1 MRSLAL
7 KAFSLALLAVA
18 PATVKAGLSQM
29 GSAFEFNFT
38 SIDGKP
44 MPLSAYAGKVLVIV
58 NTASFCGFTKQYTG
72 LQKLHETYEKQG
84 LVVIGVPSNDFGGQ
98 EPGNSTKIKEFCE
111 GNFGIT
117 FPMTEKNVVKGDGA
131 HPFYKWAVTA
141 LGPKAAPG
149 WNFHK
154 YIVGRDGRLVQS
166 FFSGT
171 EPGAKDFIVV
181 IEGELAKPEGSAQ

>member
-7 KAFSLALLAVA
+7 KAFSLALLFTA
-18 PATVKAGLSQM
+18 PASVKAGAPQG
-29 GSAFEFNFT
+29 GSAFDFTFN

-44 MPLSAYAGKVLVIV
+44 MPLSAYAGKVLMVV
-58 NTASFCGFTKQYTG
+58 NTASFCGFTKQYDA
-72 LQKLHETYEKQG
+72 LQKVYEAYNNQG

-98 EPGNSTKIKEFCE
+98 EPGNAAKIKEFCE

-117 FPMTEKNVVKGDGA
+117 FPLTEKNVVKGDAA
-131 HPFYKWAVTA
+131 HPFYKWAVSV
-141 LGPKAAPG
+141 LGAKAAPG

-166 FFSGT
+166 FYSGT
-171 EPGAKDFIVV
+171 EPDARDLVAAL
-181 IEGELAKPEGSAQ
+181 EAELAKPAVTQ